1 VFTVGGENF
10 TANATAFPIAGTTLV
25 EGGTDLTIQG
35 TVVSLGPGG
44 LVIGESTIPLE
55 TVSGTSGL
63 GDVILSG
70 LGPIGGPPT
79 TASVT
84 GVQAYPGGAK
94 RMVDVPSGLG
104 FGLWGLA
111 ICVLLGAEVL

>member
-1 VFTVGGENF
+1 M
-10 TANATAFPIAGTTLV
+10 
-25 EGGTDLTIQG
+25 
-35 TVVSLGPGG
+35 
-44 LVIGESTIPLE
+44 
-55 TVSGTSGL
+55 
-63 GDVILSG
+63 ILSG